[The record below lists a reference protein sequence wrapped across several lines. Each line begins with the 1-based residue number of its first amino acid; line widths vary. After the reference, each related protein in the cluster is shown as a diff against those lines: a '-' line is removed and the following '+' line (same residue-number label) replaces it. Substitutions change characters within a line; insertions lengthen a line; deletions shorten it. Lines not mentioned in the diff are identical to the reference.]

1 MNLTDKDIY
10 VLTLLFMDLYL
21 ILYYDLIGSCIAH
34 LV

>member
-10 VLTLLFMDLYL
+10 VLTLLSMDLYL
-21 ILYYDLIGSCIAH
+21 ILYYDLIGSCIAR